1 MQSEC
6 PNGKSS
12 PKPKKDRQHV
22 HLAEDFKELETS
34 DSEDG
39 FHASI
44 FSLES
49 ESQDLKISSPAVKV
63 PVWIEDVDFQM
74 EVDTGAAASIMS
86 YTDYEQYFKYLA
98 LRPVNKSFHAC
109 TGTPLDIAGQ
119 VLIDVEHSDQQK
131 TLPLVIVRLKSMPL
145 LYLEGHG

>member
-22 HLAEDFKELETS
+22 PLAEDFKELETS

-39 FHASI
+39 FPASV

-49 ESQDLKISSPAVKV
+49 ESHDLNITAPAIKV
-63 PVWIEDVDFQM
+63 PVRIEDVDFQM

-86 YTDYEQYFKYLA
+86 YTD
-98 LRPVNKSFHAC
+98 
-109 TGTPLDIAGQ
+109 
-119 VLIDVEHSDQQK
+119 
-131 TLPLVIVRLKSMPL
+131 
-145 LYLEGHG
+145 

>member
-1 MQSEC
+1 M
-6 PNGKSS
+6 
-12 PKPKKDRQHV
+12 
-22 HLAEDFKELETS
+22 
-34 DSEDG
+34 
-39 FHASI
+39 
-44 FSLES
+44 
-49 ESQDLKISSPAVKV
+49 
-63 PVWIEDVDFQM
+63 WIEDVDFQM

-119 VLIDVEHSDQQK
+119 VLIDVEHNDQQK